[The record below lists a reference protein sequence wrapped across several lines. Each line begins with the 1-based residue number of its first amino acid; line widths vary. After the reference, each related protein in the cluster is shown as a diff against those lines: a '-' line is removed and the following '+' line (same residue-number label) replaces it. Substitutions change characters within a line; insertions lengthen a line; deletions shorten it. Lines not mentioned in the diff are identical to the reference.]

1 MGTKTEVLRRM
12 RLCGEPILW
21 LHPLSV
27 PFVRT
32 NWESIPI
39 GVAQAKMRV
48 YILNGDNSF
57 KITTSSYG
65 SNQVTKLM
73 REDLIRKILSKDF
86 NPKSKPNHF
95 MEDYIHTNP
104 SGWDSWTRQDLY
116 NRSCREY
123 WFDKRRTVDIIS
135 HAKKYGLSWS
145 RPSFFFQDN
154 LKWLVGKNQV
164 IKFNNNY
171 FSHVGESYLGQTC
184 TIEYERF
191 GIDNK
196 SSSPTF
202 AGATNITATFADGTV
217 VESFPEMYLQPIIS

>member
-21 LHPLSV
+21 LHPMSI
-27 PFVRT
+27 PFVRV
-32 NWESIPI
+32 NWESVPI
-39 GVAQAKMRV
+39 GVAQGQSRV

-57 KITTSSYG
+57 KITASSYG
-65 SNQVTKLM
+65 SNQVTKL
-73 REDLIRKILSKDF
+73 RSEEVIRKILSKDF
-86 NPKSKPNHF
+86 KPNSKRSFF
-95 MEDYIHTNP
+95 MEDYIHKSQTM
-104 SGWDSWTRQDLY
+104 WDSWTLQDLY

-123 WFDKRRTVDIIS
+123 WFDKRRTADMIE

-145 RPSFFFQDN
+145 RPKYFFQDN
-154 LKWLVGKNQV
+154 LTWFVGKNQF
-164 IKFNNNY
+164 IKKKHNY
-171 FSHVGESYLGQTC
+171 FSPVGEAYLGQTC

-217 VESFPEMYLQPIIS
+217 VESFPEMYLQPII